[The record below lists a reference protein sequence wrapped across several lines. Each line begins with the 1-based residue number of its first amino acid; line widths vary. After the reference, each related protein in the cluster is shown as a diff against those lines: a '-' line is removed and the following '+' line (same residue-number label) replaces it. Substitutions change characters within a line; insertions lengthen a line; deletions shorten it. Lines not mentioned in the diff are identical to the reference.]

1 MSKSTK
7 TAGLWLT
14 SATIAW
20 PIVDG
25 CWRGFLGD
33 PGWRN
38 DTILHSVAISIAAG
52 LFFVLP
58 VVMQSLK
65 PSPN

>member
-14 SATIAW
+14 SATIAR
-20 PIVDG
+20 PMVDG

-33 PGWRN
+33 PGRRN
-38 DTILHSVAISIAAG
+38 DTILHSVAISVAVG
-52 LFFVLP
+52 FFFVFP
-58 VVMQSLK
+58 VVMRRLM
-65 PSPN
+65 PSPH

>member
-14 SATIAW
+14 SATIAR
-20 PIVDG
+20 PMVDG

-38 DTILHSVAISIAAG
+38 DTILHSVAISVAAG
-52 LFFVLP
+52 LFFVFP
-58 VVMQSLK
+58 VVMQRLK
-65 PSPN
+65 PSPH